1 MAALPDGSVGKTV
14 IPSTEMIE
22 VLVDGSRYG
31 DMEDVQS
38 ALQHSVGVNSTDT
51 MGRTGG
57 QQCYLSACSSHAW
70 PEMI

>member
-31 DMEDVQS
+31 DME
-38 ALQHSVGVNSTDT
+38 ALQHSVDVNSTDT